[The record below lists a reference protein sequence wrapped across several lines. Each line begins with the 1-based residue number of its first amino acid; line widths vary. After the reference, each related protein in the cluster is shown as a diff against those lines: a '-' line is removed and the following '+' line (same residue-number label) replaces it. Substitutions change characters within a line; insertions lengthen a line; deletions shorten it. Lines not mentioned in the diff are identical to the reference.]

1 MMKEKMRSSSS
12 QGEIYP
18 YEIKI
23 HGELNERWSD
33 WFDGIE
39 ITIEHTGDRIP
50 LTTLN
55 CPMMDQARLRGILNK
70 IWDLNLNL
78 ISVRQVHDPTV
89 EEVSSDGFED
99 IQ

>member
-1 MMKEKMRSSSS
+1 MVNEKVRSITS
-12 QGEIYP
+12 QGESSP
-18 YEIKI
+18 YEIQI
-23 HGELNERWSD
+23 HGELDERWSD

-55 CPMMDQARLRGILNK
+55 CPTMDQARLRGILNK

-78 ISVRQVHDPTV
+78 ISLRQVHDPTL
-89 EEVSSDGFED
+89 EEVSSDRFAD
-99 IQ
+99 IK